1 MPFKHWLPWST
12 YHFNSKFEA
21 LNFIKQLSF
30 YHTYTLHNSRVLVTN
45 WLSVIIITFVFGSFA
60 RWIIVVSSQRN
71 KFETSLTN

>member
-1 MPFKHWLPWST
+1 
-12 YHFNSKFEA
+12 
-21 LNFIKQLSF
+21 
-30 YHTYTLHNSRVLVTN
+30 LVTN